1 MDMEN
6 KVRQIR
12 ELVEAK
18 REKFARVSDEV
29 WAVPELY
36 FHETKSAAIL
46 IKALKE
52 EGFEVQEGVDGIPTA
67 FIGTWGSG
75 KPVIGILG
83 EFDALPSLSQEAG
96 CWEHKEI
103 VKGGPGHG
111 CGHNAL
117 GAGAM
122 AAAVAAKDY
131 MEKNGLSGT
140 IRYYGCPAEEA
151 GWGKMFLARDGY
163 FDDLDACYTWHPGV
177 GNMVQ
182 GTSSLANMCAF
193 FTFKGRTSHAAAS
206 PHLGRSA
213 LDACELMNVG
223 CNYLRE
229 HILPDERIHY
239 AYTDVGGSAPNV
251 VQDHACVFYY
261 VRSPRLYQV
270 LDLYERVKDVARG
283 AALMTGTQLE
293 IVLNDG
299 LCDYVPNDTL
309 SKLLYESFC
318 EAGGP
323 KFSEEEKALA
333 AEFAKT
339 FDPAAVADKARTLAA
354 HFGPEV
360 AEKYKDQILVEDIF
374 PYHASDMIS
383 SGSTDVGDVSYCA
396 PTAQMNVSTWALCTT
411 GHTWQVTAQSG
422 SNIGRTGTVK
432 AAEVLALASIK
443 AMQNPELLEKA
454 KEEWKKTTGGKYVCP
469 VTDDVQPAL

>member
-1 MDMEN
+1 MEMVN
-6 KVRQIR
+6 EIKK
-12 ELVEAK
+12 LVDAKKEA
-18 REKFARVSDEV
+18 FLHAGDLV
-29 WAVPELY
+29 WEYAEIG
-36 FHETKSAAIL
+36 FKEFQSA
-46 IKALKE
+46 KALTDVLKAEGFAVE
-52 EGFEVQEGVDGIPTA
+52 EGVAGIPTA
-67 FIGTWGSG
+67 FVASWGEG
-75 KPVIGILG
+75 KPIIGLLG
-83 EFDALPSLSQEAG
+83 EYDALPALKHAAG
-96 CWEHKEI
+96 DPVESSEI
-103 VKGGPGHG
+103 VSENGHG
-111 CGHNAL
+111 CGHNLL
-117 GAGAM
+117 GAGALG
-122 AAAVAAKDY
+122 AAVAIKDY
-131 MEKNGLSGT
+131 MQAHGLKGT
-140 IRYYGCPAEEA
+140 IRYYGCPGEEF
-151 GWGKMFLARDGY
+151 GSGKMFMARAGL
-163 FDDLDACYTWHPGV
+163 FDDLDAAFTWHG
-177 GNMVQ
+177 GAYNAI
-182 GTSSLANMCAF
+182 TADHSLANLCAYF
-193 FTFKGRTSHAAAS
+193 KFKGRTSHAAGS

-432 AAEVLALASIK
+432 AAKVLALASIK

>member
-1 MDMEN
+1 MEMVN
-6 KVRQIR
+6 EIKK
-12 ELVEAK
+12 LVDAKKEA
-18 REKFARVSDEV
+18 FLHAGDLV
-29 WAVPELY
+29 WEYAEIG
-36 FHETKSAAIL
+36 FKEFQSA
-46 IKALKE
+46 KALTDVLKAEGFAVE
-52 EGFEVQEGVDGIPTA
+52 EGVAGIPTA
-67 FIGTWGSG
+67 FVASWGEG
-75 KPVIGILG
+75 KPIIGLLG
-83 EFDALPSLSQEAG
+83 EYDALPALKHAAG
-96 CWEHKEI
+96 NPVESSEI
-103 VKGGPGHG
+103 VSENGHG
-111 CGHNAL
+111 CGHNLL
-117 GAGAM
+117 GAGALG
-122 AAAVAAKDY
+122 AAVAVKDY
-131 MEKNGLSGT
+131 MQAHGLKGT
-140 IRYYGCPAEEA
+140 IRYYGCPGEEF
-151 GWGKMFLARDGY
+151 GSGKMFMARAGL
-163 FDDLDACYTWHPGV
+163 FDDLDAAFTWHG
-177 GNMVQ
+177 GAYNAI
-182 GTSSLANMCAF
+182 TADHSLANLCAYF
-193 FTFKGRTSHAAAS
+193 KFKGRTSHAAGS

-339 FDPAAVADKARTLAA
+339 FDPAAVAGKARTLAA
-354 HFGPEV
+354 HFSPEV

-422 SNIGRTGTVK
+422 SDIGRTGTVK

>member
-1 MDMEN
+1 MEMVN
-6 KVRQIR
+6 EIKKHVDAKK
-12 ELVEAK
+12 EAFLHAGDLVWEYAEIGFK
-18 REKFARVSDEV
+18 EFQ
-29 WAVPELY
+29 
-36 FHETKSAAIL
+36 SA
-46 IKALKE
+46 KALTDVLKAEGFAVE
-52 EGFEVQEGVDGIPTA
+52 EGVAGIPTA
-67 FIGTWGSG
+67 FVASWGEG
-75 KPVIGILG
+75 KPIIGLLG
-83 EFDALPSLSQEAG
+83 EYDALPALKHAAG
-96 CWEHKEI
+96 DPVESSEI
-103 VKGGPGHG
+103 VSENGHG
-111 CGHNAL
+111 CGHNLL
-117 GAGAM
+117 GAGALG
-122 AAAVAAKDY
+122 AAVAVKDY
-131 MEKNGLSGT
+131 MQAHGLKGT
-140 IRYYGCPAEEA
+140 IRYYGCPGEEF
-151 GWGKMFLARDGY
+151 GSGKMFMARAGL
-163 FDDLDACYTWHPGV
+163 FDDLDAAFTWHG
-177 GNMVQ
+177 GAYNAI
-182 GTSSLANMCAF
+182 TADHSLANLCAYF
-193 FTFKGRTSHAAAS
+193 KFKGRTSHAAGS

-422 SNIGRTGTVK
+422 SDIGRTGTVK

>member
-1 MDMEN
+1 MEMVN
-6 KVRQIR
+6 EIKK
-12 ELVEAK
+12 LVDAKKEA
-18 REKFARVSDEV
+18 FLHAGDLV
-29 WAVPELY
+29 WEYAEIG
-36 FHETKSAAIL
+36 FKEFQSA
-46 IKALKE
+46 KALTDVLKA
-52 EGFEVQEGVDGIPTA
+52 EGFAVQEGVAGIPTA
-67 FIGTWGSG
+67 FVASWGEG
-75 KPVIGILG
+75 KPIIGLLG
-83 EFDALPSLSQEAG
+83 EYDALPALKHAAG
-96 CWEHKEI
+96 DPVESSEI
-103 VKGGPGHG
+103 VSENGHG
-111 CGHNAL
+111 CGHNLL
-117 GAGAM
+117 GAGALG
-122 AAAVAAKDY
+122 AAVAVKDY
-131 MEKNGLSGT
+131 MQAHGLKGT
-140 IRYYGCPAEEA
+140 IRYYGCPGEEF
-151 GWGKMFLARDGY
+151 GSGKMFMARAGL
-163 FDDLDACYTWHPGV
+163 FDDLDAAFTWHG
-177 GNMVQ
+177 GAYNAI
-182 GTSSLANMCAF
+182 TADHSLANLCAYF
-193 FTFKGRTSHAAAS
+193 KFKGRTSHAAGS

-229 HILPDERIHY
+229 HILPNERIHY

-422 SNIGRTGTVK
+422 SDIGRTGTVK

-454 KEEWKKTTGGKYVCP
+454 KEEWKKATGGKYVCP

>member
-1 MDMEN
+1 MEMVN
-6 KVRQIR
+6 EIKK
-12 ELVEAK
+12 LVDAKKEA
-18 REKFARVSDEV
+18 FLHAGDLV
-29 WAVPELY
+29 WEYAEIG
-36 FHETKSAAIL
+36 FKEFQSA
-46 IKALKE
+46 KALTDVLKAEGFAVE
-52 EGFEVQEGVDGIPTA
+52 EGVAGIPTA
-67 FIGTWGSG
+67 FVASWGEG
-75 KPVIGILG
+75 KPIIGLLG
-83 EFDALPSLSQEAG
+83 EYDALPALNHAAG
-96 CWEHKEI
+96 DPVESSEI
-103 VKGGPGHG
+103 VNENGHG
-111 CGHNAL
+111 CGHNLL
-117 GAGAM
+117 GAGALG
-122 AAAVAAKDY
+122 AAVAVKDY
-131 MEKNGLSGT
+131 MQAHGLKGT
-140 IRYYGCPAEEA
+140 IRYYGCPGEEF
-151 GWGKMFLARDGY
+151 GSGKMFMARAGL
-163 FDDLDACYTWHPGV
+163 FDDLDAAFTWHG
-177 GNMVQ
+177 GAYNAI
-182 GTSSLANMCAF
+182 TADHSLANLCAYF
-193 FTFKGRTSHAAAS
+193 KFKGRTSHAAGS

-299 LCDYVPNDTL
+299 LCDYVPNNTL

-333 AEFAKT
+333 AEFAKP

-374 PYHASDMIS
+374 PYHTSDMIS

-422 SNIGRTGTVK
+422 SDIGRTGTVK

-443 AMQNPELLEKA
+443 AMQNPELLGKA

>member
-1 MDMEN
+1 MEMVN
-6 KVRQIR
+6 EIKK
-12 ELVEAK
+12 LVDAKKEA
-18 REKFARVSDEV
+18 FLHAGDLV
-29 WAVPELY
+29 WEYAEIG
-36 FHETKSAAIL
+36 FKEFQSA
-46 IKALKE
+46 KALTDVLKAEGFAVE
-52 EGFEVQEGVDGIPTA
+52 EGVAGIPTA
-67 FIGTWGSG
+67 FVASWGEG
-75 KPVIGILG
+75 KPIIGLLG
-83 EFDALPSLSQEAG
+83 EYDALPALKHAAG
-96 CWEHKEI
+96 DPVESSKI
-103 VKGGPGHG
+103 VSENGHG
-111 CGHNAL
+111 CGHNLL
-117 GAGAM
+117 GAGALG
-122 AAAVAAKDY
+122 AAVAVKDY
-131 MEKNGLSGT
+131 MQAHGLKGT
-140 IRYYGCPAEEA
+140 IRYYGCPGEEF
-151 GWGKMFLARDGY
+151 GSGKMFMARAGL
-163 FDDLDACYTWHPGV
+163 FDDLDAAFTWHG
-177 GNMVQ
+177 GAYNAI
-182 GTSSLANMCAF
+182 TADHSLANLCAYF
-193 FTFKGRTSHAAAS
+193 KFKGRTSHAAGS

-422 SNIGRTGTVK
+422 SDIGRTGTVK

>member
-1 MDMEN
+1 MEMVN
-6 KVRQIR
+6 EIKK
-12 ELVEAK
+12 LVDAKKEA
-18 REKFARVSDEV
+18 FLHAGDLV
-29 WAVPELY
+29 WEYAEIG
-36 FHETKSAAIL
+36 FKEFQSA
-46 IKALKE
+46 KALTDVLKAEGFAVE
-52 EGFEVQEGVDGIPTA
+52 EGVAGIPTA
-67 FIGTWGSG
+67 FVASWGEG
-75 KPVIGILG
+75 KPIIGLLG
-83 EFDALPSLSQEAG
+83 EYDALPALKHAAG
-96 CWEHKEI
+96 DPVESSEI
-103 VKGGPGHG
+103 VSENGHG
-111 CGHNAL
+111 CGHNLL
-117 GAGAM
+117 GAGALG
-122 AAAVAAKDY
+122 AVVAVKDY
-131 MEKNGLSGT
+131 MQAHGLKGT
-140 IRYYGCPAEEA
+140 IRYYGCPGEEF
-151 GWGKMFLARDGY
+151 GSGKMFMARAGL
-163 FDDLDACYTWHPGV
+163 FDDLDAAFTWHG
-177 GNMVQ
+177 GAYNAI
-182 GTSSLANMCAF
+182 TADHSLANLCAYF
-193 FTFKGRTSHAAAS
+193 KFKGRTSHAAGS

-422 SNIGRTGTVK
+422 SDIGRTGTVK

>member
-1 MDMEN
+1 MEMVN
-6 KVRQIR
+6 EIKK
-12 ELVEAK
+12 LVDAKKEA
-18 REKFARVSDEV
+18 FLHAGDLV
-29 WAVPELY
+29 WEYAEIG
-36 FHETKSAAIL
+36 FKEFQSA
-46 IKALKE
+46 KALTDVLKAEGFAVE
-52 EGFEVQEGVDGIPTA
+52 EGVAGIPTA
-67 FIGTWGSG
+67 FVASWGEG
-75 KPVIGILG
+75 KPIIGLLG
-83 EFDALPSLSQEAG
+83 EYDALPALKHAAG
-96 CWEHKEI
+96 DPVESSEI
-103 VKGGPGHG
+103 VSENGHG
-111 CGHNAL
+111 CGHNLL
-117 GAGAM
+117 GAGALG
-122 AAAVAAKDY
+122 AAVAVKDY
-131 MEKNGLSGT
+131 MQAHGLKGT
-140 IRYYGCPAEEA
+140 IRYYGCPGEEF
-151 GWGKMFLARDGY
+151 GSGKMFMARAGL
-163 FDDLDACYTWHPGV
+163 FDDLDAAFTWHG
-177 GNMVQ
+177 GAYNAI
-182 GTSSLANMCAF
+182 TADHSLANLCAYF
-193 FTFKGRTSHAAAS
+193 KFKGRTSHAAGS

-333 AEFAKT
+333 AAFAKT

-422 SNIGRTGTVK
+422 SDIGRTGTVK

>member
-1 MDMEN
+1 MEMVN
-6 KVRQIR
+6 EIKK
-12 ELVEAK
+12 LVDAKKEA
-18 REKFARVSDEV
+18 FLHAGDLV
-29 WAVPELY
+29 WEYAEIG
-36 FHETKSAAIL
+36 FKEFQSA
-46 IKALKE
+46 KALTDVLKAEGFAVE
-52 EGFEVQEGVDGIPTA
+52 EGVAGIPTA
-67 FIGTWGSG
+67 FVASWCEG
-75 KPVIGILG
+75 KPIIGLLG
-83 EFDALPSLSQEAG
+83 EYDALPALKHAAG
-96 CWEHKEI
+96 DPVESSEI
-103 VKGGPGHG
+103 VSENGHG
-111 CGHNAL
+111 CGHNLL
-117 GAGAM
+117 GAGALG
-122 AAAVAAKDY
+122 AAVAVKDY
-131 MEKNGLSGT
+131 MQAHGLKGT
-140 IRYYGCPAEEA
+140 IRYYGCPGEEFGSGTMFMARA
-151 GWGKMFLARDGY
+151 GL
-163 FDDLDACYTWHPGV
+163 FDDLDAAFTWHG
-177 GNMVQ
+177 GAYNAI
-182 GTSSLANMCAF
+182 TADHSLANLCAYF
-193 FTFKGRTSHAAAS
+193 KFKGRTSHAAGS

-422 SNIGRTGTVK
+422 SDIGRTGTVK

>member
-1 MDMEN
+1 MEMVN
-6 KVRQIR
+6 EIKK
-12 ELVEAK
+12 LVDAKKEA
-18 REKFARVSDEV
+18 FLHAGDLV
-29 WAVPELY
+29 WEYAEIG
-36 FHETKSAAIL
+36 FKEFQSA
-46 IKALKE
+46 KALTDVLKA
-52 EGFEVQEGVDGIPTA
+52 EGFAVQEGVAGIPTA
-67 FIGTWGSG
+67 FVASWGEG
-75 KPVIGILG
+75 KPIIGLLG
-83 EFDALPSLSQEAG
+83 EYDALPALKHAAG
-96 CWEHKEI
+96 DPVESSEI
-103 VKGGPGHG
+103 VSENGHG
-111 CGHNAL
+111 CGHNLL
-117 GAGAM
+117 GAGALG
-122 AAAVAAKDY
+122 AAVAVKDY
-131 MEKNGLSGT
+131 MQAHGLKGT
-140 IRYYGCPAEEA
+140 IRYYGCPGEEF
-151 GWGKMFLARDGY
+151 GSGKMFMARAGL
-163 FDDLDACYTWHPGV
+163 FDDLDAAFTWHG
-177 GNMVQ
+177 GAYNAI
-182 GTSSLANMCAF
+182 TADHSLANLCAYF
-193 FTFKGRTSHAAAS
+193 KFKGRTSHAAGS

-422 SNIGRTGTVK
+422 SDIGRTGTVK

-454 KEEWKKTTGGKYVCP
+454 KEEWKKTTGGKYICP

>member
-1 MDMEN
+1 MEMVN
-6 KVRQIR
+6 EIKK
-12 ELVEAK
+12 LVDAKKEA
-18 REKFARVSDEV
+18 FLHAGDLV
-29 WAVPELY
+29 WEYAEIG
-36 FHETKSAAIL
+36 FKEFQSA
-46 IKALKE
+46 KALTDVLKAEGFAVE
-52 EGFEVQEGVDGIPTA
+52 EGVAGIPTA
-67 FIGTWGSG
+67 FVASWGEG
-75 KPVIGILG
+75 KPIIGLLG
-83 EFDALPSLSQEAG
+83 EYDALPALKHAAG
-96 CWEHKEI
+96 DPVESSEI
-103 VKGGPGHG
+103 VSENGHG
-111 CGHNAL
+111 CGHNLL
-117 GAGAM
+117 GAGALG
-122 AAAVAAKDY
+122 AAVAVKDY
-131 MEKNGLSGT
+131 LQAHGLKGT
-140 IRYYGCPAEEA
+140 IRYYGCPGEEF
-151 GWGKMFLARDGY
+151 GSGKMFMARAGL
-163 FDDLDACYTWHPGV
+163 FDDLDAAFTWHG
-177 GNMVQ
+177 GAYNAI
-182 GTSSLANMCAF
+182 TADHSLANLCAYF
-193 FTFKGRTSHAAAS
+193 KFKGRTSHAAGS

-333 AEFAKT
+333 SEFAKT

-422 SNIGRTGTVK
+422 SDIGRTGTVK

>member
-1 MDMEN
+1 MEMVN
-6 KVRQIR
+6 EIKK
-12 ELVEAK
+12 LVDAKKEA
-18 REKFARVSDEV
+18 FLHAGDLV
-29 WAVPELY
+29 WEYAEIG
-36 FHETKSAAIL
+36 FKEFQSA
-46 IKALKE
+46 KALTDVLKAEGFAVE
-52 EGFEVQEGVDGIPTA
+52 EGVAGIPTA
-67 FIGTWGSG
+67 FVASWGEG
-75 KPVIGILG
+75 KPIIGLLG
-83 EFDALPSLSQEAG
+83 EYDALPALKHAAG
-96 CWEHKEI
+96 DPVESSEI
-103 VKGGPGHG
+103 VSENGHG
-111 CGHNAL
+111 CGHNLL
-117 GAGAM
+117 GAGALG
-122 AAAVAAKDY
+122 AAVAIKDY
-131 MEKNGLSGT
+131 MQAHGLKGT
-140 IRYYGCPAEEA
+140 IRYYGCPGEEF
-151 GWGKMFLARDGY
+151 GSGKMFMARAGL
-163 FDDLDACYTWHPGV
+163 FDDLDAAFTWHG
-177 GNMVQ
+177 GAYNAI
-182 GTSSLANMCAF
+182 TADHSLANLCAYF
-193 FTFKGRTSHAAAS
+193 KFKGRTSHAAGS

>member
-1 MDMEN
+1 MEMVN
-6 KVRQIR
+6 EIKK
-12 ELVEAK
+12 LVDAKKEA
-18 REKFARVSDEV
+18 FLHAGDLV
-29 WAVPELY
+29 WEYAEIG
-36 FHETKSAAIL
+36 FKEFQSA
-46 IKALKE
+46 KALTDVLKAEGFAVE
-52 EGFEVQEGVDGIPTA
+52 EGVAGIPTA
-67 FIGTWGSG
+67 FVASWGEG
-75 KPVIGILG
+75 KPIIGLLG
-83 EFDALPSLSQEAG
+83 EYDALPALKHAAG
-96 CWEHKEI
+96 DPVESSEI
-103 VKGGPGHG
+103 VSENGHG
-111 CGHNAL
+111 CGHNLL
-117 GAGAM
+117 GAGALG
-122 AAAVAAKDY
+122 AAVAVKDY
-131 MEKNGLSGT
+131 MQSHGLKGT
-140 IRYYGCPAEEA
+140 IRYYGCPGEEF
-151 GWGKMFLARDGY
+151 GSGKMFMARAGL
-163 FDDLDACYTWHPGV
+163 FDDLDAAFTWHG
-177 GNMVQ
+177 GAYNAI
-182 GTSSLANMCAF
+182 TADHSLANLCAYF
-193 FTFKGRTSHAAAS
+193 KFKGRTSHAAGS

-422 SNIGRTGTVK
+422 SDIGRTGTVK

-454 KEEWKKTTGGKYVCP
+454 KEEWKKATGGKYVCP

>member
-1 MDMEN
+1 MEMVN
-6 KVRQIR
+6 EIKK
-12 ELVEAK
+12 LVDAKKEA
-18 REKFARVSDEV
+18 FLHAGDLV
-29 WAVPELY
+29 WEYAEIG
-36 FHETKSAAIL
+36 FKEFQSA
-46 IKALKE
+46 KALTDVLKAEGFAVE
-52 EGFEVQEGVDGIPTA
+52 EGVAGIPTA
-67 FIGTWGSG
+67 FVASWGEG
-75 KPVIGILG
+75 KPIIGLLG
-83 EFDALPSLSQEAG
+83 EYDALPALKHAAG
-96 CWEHKEI
+96 DPVESSEI
-103 VKGGPGHG
+103 VSENGHG
-111 CGHNAL
+111 CGHNLL
-117 GAGAM
+117 GAGALG
-122 AAAVAAKDY
+122 AAVAVKDY
-131 MEKNGLSGT
+131 MQAHGLKGT
-140 IRYYGCPAEEA
+140 IRYYGCPGEEF
-151 GWGKMFLARDGY
+151 GSGKMFMARAGL
-163 FDDLDACYTWHPGV
+163 FDDLDAAFTWHG
-177 GNMVQ
+177 GAYNAI
-182 GTSSLANMCAF
+182 TADHSLANLCAYF
-193 FTFKGRTSHAAAS
+193 KFKGRTSHAAGS

-354 HFGPEV
+354 HFSPEV

-422 SNIGRTGTVK
+422 SDIGRTGTVK

>member
-1 MDMEN
+1 MEMVN
-6 KVRQIR
+6 EIKK
-12 ELVEAK
+12 LVDAKKEA
-18 REKFARVSDEV
+18 FLHAGDLV
-29 WAVPELY
+29 WEYAEIG
-36 FHETKSAAIL
+36 FKEFQSA
-46 IKALKE
+46 KALTDVLKAEGFAVE
-52 EGFEVQEGVDGIPTA
+52 EGVAGIPTA
-67 FIGTWGSG
+67 FVASWGEG
-75 KPVIGILG
+75 KPIIGLLG
-83 EFDALPSLSQEAG
+83 EYDALPALKHAAG
-96 CWEHKEI
+96 DPAESSEI
-103 VKGGPGHG
+103 VSENGHG
-111 CGHNAL
+111 CGHNLL
-117 GAGAM
+117 GAGALG
-122 AAAVAAKDY
+122 AAVAVKDY
-131 MEKNGLSGT
+131 MQAHGLKGT
-140 IRYYGCPAEEA
+140 IRYYGCPGEEF
-151 GWGKMFLARDGY
+151 GSGKMFMARAGL
-163 FDDLDACYTWHPGV
+163 FDDLDAAFTWHG
-177 GNMVQ
+177 GAYNAI
-182 GTSSLANMCAF
+182 TADHSLANLCAYF
-193 FTFKGRTSHAAAS
+193 KFKGRTSHAAGS

-422 SNIGRTGTVK
+422 SDIGRTGTVK

-454 KEEWKKTTGGKYVCP
+454 KEEWRKTTGGKYVCP

>member
-1 MDMEN
+1 MEMVN
-6 KVRQIR
+6 EIKK
-12 ELVEAK
+12 LVDAKKEA
-18 REKFARVSDEV
+18 FLHAGDLV
-29 WAVPELY
+29 WEYAEIG
-36 FHETKSAAIL
+36 FKEFQSA
-46 IKALKE
+46 KALTDVLKAEGFAVE
-52 EGFEVQEGVDGIPTA
+52 EGVAGIPTA
-67 FIGTWGSG
+67 FVASWGEG
-75 KPVIGILG
+75 KPIIGLLG
-83 EFDALPSLSQEAG
+83 EYDALPALKHAAG
-96 CWEHKEI
+96 DPVESSEI
-103 VKGGPGHG
+103 VSENGHG
-111 CGHNAL
+111 CGHNLL
-117 GAGAM
+117 GAGALG
-122 AAAVAAKDY
+122 AAVAVKDY
-131 MEKNGLSGT
+131 MQAHGLKGT
-140 IRYYGCPAEEA
+140 IRYYGCPGEEF
-151 GWGKMFLARDGY
+151 GSGKMFMARAGL
-163 FDDLDACYTWHPGV
+163 FDDLDAAFTWHG
-177 GNMVQ
+177 GAYNAI
-182 GTSSLANMCAF
+182 TADHSLANLCAYF
-193 FTFKGRTSHAAAS
+193 KFKGRTSHAAGS

-251 VQDHACVFYY
+251 VQDHACIFYY

-422 SNIGRTGTVK
+422 SDIGRTGTVK

>member
-1 MDMEN
+1 MEMVN
-6 KVRQIR
+6 EIKK
-12 ELVEAK
+12 LVDAKKEA
-18 REKFARVSDEV
+18 FLHAGDLV
-29 WAVPELY
+29 WEYAEIG
-36 FHETKSAAIL
+36 FKEFQSA
-46 IKALKE
+46 KALTDVLKAEGFAVE
-52 EGFEVQEGVDGIPTA
+52 EGVAGIPTA
-67 FIGTWGSG
+67 FVASWGEG
-75 KPVIGILG
+75 KPIIGLLG
-83 EFDALPSLSQEAG
+83 EYDALPALKHAAG
-96 CWEHKEI
+96 DPVESSEI
-103 VKGGPGHG
+103 VSENGHG
-111 CGHNAL
+111 CGHNLL
-117 GAGAM
+117 GAGALG
-122 AAAVAAKDY
+122 AAVAVKDY
-131 MEKNGLSGT
+131 MQAHGLKGT
-140 IRYYGCPAEEA
+140 IRYYGCPGEEF
-151 GWGKMFLARDGY
+151 GSGKMFMARAEL
-163 FDDLDACYTWHPGV
+163 FDDLDAAFTWHG
-177 GNMVQ
+177 GAYNAI
-182 GTSSLANMCAF
+182 TADHSLANLCAYF
-193 FTFKGRTSHAAAS
+193 KFKGRTSHAAGS

>member
-1 MDMEN
+1 MEMVN
-6 KVRQIR
+6 EIKK
-12 ELVEAK
+12 LVDAKKEA
-18 REKFARVSDEV
+18 FLHAGDLV
-29 WAVPELY
+29 WEYAEIG
-36 FHETKSAAIL
+36 FKEFQSA
-46 IKALKE
+46 KALTDVLKA
-52 EGFEVQEGVDGIPTA
+52 EGFAVQEGVAGIPTA
-67 FIGTWGSG
+67 FVASWGEG
-75 KPVIGILG
+75 KPIIGLLG
-83 EFDALPSLSQEAG
+83 EYDALPALKHAAG
-96 CWEHKEI
+96 DPVESSEI
-103 VKGGPGHG
+103 VSENGHG
-111 CGHNAL
+111 CGHNLL
-117 GAGAM
+117 GAGALG
-122 AAAVAAKDY
+122 AAVAIKDY
-131 MEKNGLSGT
+131 MQAHGLKGT
-140 IRYYGCPAEEA
+140 IRYYGCPGEEF
-151 GWGKMFLARDGY
+151 GSGKMFMARAGL
-163 FDDLDACYTWHPGV
+163 FDDLDAAFTWHG
-177 GNMVQ
+177 GAYNAI
-182 GTSSLANMCAF
+182 TADHSLANLCAYF
-193 FTFKGRTSHAAAS
+193 KFKGRTSHAAGS

-422 SNIGRTGTVK
+422 SDIGRTGTVK

>member
-1 MDMEN
+1 MEMVN
-6 KVRQIR
+6 EIKK
-12 ELVEAK
+12 LVDAKKEA
-18 REKFARVSDEV
+18 FLHAGDLV
-29 WAVPELY
+29 WEYAEIG
-36 FHETKSAAIL
+36 FKEFQSA
-46 IKALKE
+46 KALTDVLKAEGFAVE
-52 EGFEVQEGVDGIPTA
+52 EGVAGIPTA
-67 FIGTWGSG
+67 FVASWGEG
-75 KPVIGILG
+75 KPIIGLLG
-83 EFDALPSLSQEAG
+83 EYDALPALKHAAG
-96 CWEHKEI
+96 DPVESSEI
-103 VKGGPGHG
+103 VSENGHG
-111 CGHNAL
+111 CGHNLL
-117 GAGAM
+117 GAGALG
-122 AAAVAAKDY
+122 AAVAVKDY
-131 MEKNGLSGT
+131 MQAHGLKGT
-140 IRYYGCPAEEA
+140 IRYYGCPGEEF
-151 GWGKMFLARDGY
+151 GSGKMFMARAGL
-163 FDDLDACYTWHPGV
+163 FDDLDAAFTWHG
-177 GNMVQ
+177 GAYNAI
-182 GTSSLANMCAF
+182 TADHSLANLCAYF
-193 FTFKGRTSHAAAS
+193 KFKGRTSHAAGS

-251 VQDHACVFYY
+251 VQDHACIFYY

>member
-1 MDMEN
+1 MEMVN
-6 KVRQIR
+6 EIKK
-12 ELVEAK
+12 LVDAKKEA
-18 REKFARVSDEV
+18 FLHAGDLV
-29 WAVPELY
+29 WEYAEIG
-36 FHETKSAAIL
+36 FKEFQSA
-46 IKALKE
+46 KALTDVLKAEGFAVE
-52 EGFEVQEGVDGIPTA
+52 EGVAGIPTA
-67 FIGTWGSG
+67 FVASWGEG
-75 KPVIGILG
+75 KPIIGLLG
-83 EFDALPSLSQEAG
+83 EYDALPALKHAAG
-96 CWEHKEI
+96 DPVESSEI
-103 VKGGPGHG
+103 VSENGHG
-111 CGHNAL
+111 CGHNLL
-117 GAGAM
+117 GAGALG
-122 AAAVAAKDY
+122 AAVAVKDY
-131 MEKNGLSGT
+131 MQAHGLKGT
-140 IRYYGCPAEEA
+140 IRYYGCPGEEF
-151 GWGKMFLARDGY
+151 GSGKMFMARAGL
-163 FDDLDACYTWHPGV
+163 FDDLDAAFTWHG
-177 GNMVQ
+177 GAYNAI
-182 GTSSLANMCAF
+182 TADHSLANLCAYF
-193 FTFKGRTSHAAAS
+193 KFKGRTSHAAGS

-360 AEKYKDQILVEDIF
+360 AEKYKDQILVEDIV

-422 SNIGRTGTVK
+422 SDIGRTGTVK

>member
-1 MDMEN
+1 M
-6 KVRQIR
+6 Q
-12 ELVEAK
+12 A
-18 REKFARVSDEV
+18 
-29 WAVPELY
+29 
-36 FHETKSAAIL
+36 HG
-46 IKALKE
+46 LK
-52 EGFEVQEGVDGIPTA
+52 
-67 FIGTWGSG
+67 
-75 KPVIGILG
+75 
-83 EFDALPSLSQEAG
+83 
-96 CWEHKEI
+96 
-103 VKGGPGHG
+103 
-111 CGHNAL
+111 
-117 GAGAM
+117 
-122 AAAVAAKDY
+122 
-131 MEKNGLSGT
+131 GT
-140 IRYYGCPAEEA
+140 IRYYGCPGEEF
-151 GWGKMFLARDGY
+151 GSGKMFMARAGL
-163 FDDLDACYTWHPGV
+163 FDDLDAAFTWHG
-177 GNMVQ
+177 GAYNAI
-182 GTSSLANMCAF
+182 TADHSLANLCAYF
-193 FTFKGRTSHAAAS
+193 KFKGRTSHAAGS

-251 VQDHACVFYY
+251 VQDHACIFYY

>member
-1 MDMEN
+1 MEMVN
-6 KVRQIR
+6 EIKK
-12 ELVEAK
+12 LVDAKKEA
-18 REKFARVSDEV
+18 FLHAGDLV
-29 WAVPELY
+29 WEYAEIG
-36 FHETKSAAIL
+36 FKEFQSA
-46 IKALKE
+46 KALTDVLKAEGFAVE
-52 EGFEVQEGVDGIPTA
+52 EGVAGIPTA
-67 FIGTWGSG
+67 FVASWGEG
-75 KPVIGILG
+75 KPIIGLLG
-83 EFDALPSLSQEAG
+83 EYDALPALKHAAG
-96 CWEHKEI
+96 DPVESSEI
-103 VKGGPGHG
+103 VSENGHG
-111 CGHNAL
+111 CGHNLL
-117 GAGAM
+117 GAGALG
-122 AAAVAAKDY
+122 AAVAVKDY
-131 MEKNGLSGT
+131 MQAHGLKGT
-140 IRYYGCPAEEA
+140 IRYYGCPGEEF
-151 GWGKMFLARDGY
+151 GSGKMFMARAGL
-163 FDDLDACYTWHPGV
+163 FDDLDAAFTWHG
-177 GNMVQ
+177 GAYNAI
-182 GTSSLANMCAF
+182 TADHSLANLCAYF
-193 FTFKGRTSHAAAS
+193 KFKGRTSHAAGS

-323 KFSEEEKALA
+323 KFSEKEKALA

-360 AEKYKDQILVEDIF
+360 AEKYKDQILVEGIF

-422 SNIGRTGTVK
+422 SDIGRTGTVK

>member
-1 MDMEN
+1 MEMVN
-6 KVRQIR
+6 EIKK
-12 ELVEAK
+12 LVDAKKEA
-18 REKFARVSDEV
+18 FLHAGDLV
-29 WAVPELY
+29 WEYAEIG
-36 FHETKSAAIL
+36 FKEFQSA
-46 IKALKE
+46 KALTDVLKAEGFAVE
-52 EGFEVQEGVDGIPTA
+52 EGVAGIPTA
-67 FIGTWGSG
+67 FVASWGEG
-75 KPVIGILG
+75 KPIIGLLG
-83 EFDALPSLSQEAG
+83 EYDALPALKHAAG
-96 CWEHKEI
+96 DPVESSEI
-103 VKGGPGHG
+103 VSENGHG
-111 CGHNAL
+111 CGHNLL
-117 GAGAM
+117 GAGALG
-122 AAAVAAKDY
+122 AAVAVKDY
-131 MEKNGLSGT
+131 MQAHGLKGT
-140 IRYYGCPAEEA
+140 IRYYGCPGEEF
-151 GWGKMFLARDGY
+151 GSGKMFMARAGL
-163 FDDLDACYTWHPGV
+163 FDDLDAAFTWHG
-177 GNMVQ
+177 GAYNAI
-182 GTSSLANMCAF
+182 TADHSLANLCAYF
-193 FTFKGRTSHAAAS
+193 KFKGRTSHAAGS

-354 HFGPEV
+354 HFSPEV

-422 SNIGRTGTVK
+422 SDIGRTGTVK

-443 AMQNPELLEKA
+443 AMQNPDLLEKA

>member
-1 MDMEN
+1 MEMVN
-6 KVRQIR
+6 EIKK
-12 ELVEAK
+12 LVDAKKEA
-18 REKFARVSDEV
+18 FLHAGDLV
-29 WAVPELY
+29 WEYAEIG
-36 FHETKSAAIL
+36 FKEFQSA
-46 IKALKE
+46 KALTDVLKAEGFAVE
-52 EGFEVQEGVDGIPTA
+52 EGVAGIPTA
-67 FIGTWGSG
+67 FVASWGEG
-75 KPVIGILG
+75 KPIIGLLG
-83 EFDALPSLSQEAG
+83 EYDALPALKHAAG
-96 CWEHKEI
+96 DPAESSEI
-103 VKGGPGHG
+103 VSENGHG
-111 CGHNAL
+111 CGHNLL
-117 GAGAM
+117 GAGALG
-122 AAAVAAKDY
+122 AAVAVKDY
-131 MEKNGLSGT
+131 MQAHGLKGT
-140 IRYYGCPAEEA
+140 IRYYGCPGEEF
-151 GWGKMFLARDGY
+151 GSGKMFMARAGL
-163 FDDLDACYTWHPGV
+163 FDDLDAAFTWHG
-177 GNMVQ
+177 GAYNAI
-182 GTSSLANMCAF
+182 TADHSLANLCAYF
-193 FTFKGRTSHAAAS
+193 KFKGRTSHAAGS

-339 FDPAAVADKARTLAA
+339 FDPAAVADKARTLAV

-422 SNIGRTGTVK
+422 SDIGRTGTVK

>member
-1 MDMEN
+1 MEMVN
-6 KVRQIR
+6 EIKK
-12 ELVEAK
+12 LVDAKKEA
-18 REKFARVSDEV
+18 FLHAGDLV
-29 WAVPELY
+29 WEYAEIG
-36 FHETKSAAIL
+36 FKEFQSA
-46 IKALKE
+46 KALTDVLKAEGFAVE
-52 EGFEVQEGVDGIPTA
+52 EGVAGIPTA
-67 FIGTWGSG
+67 FVASWGEG
-75 KPVIGILG
+75 KPIIGLLG
-83 EFDALPSLSQEAG
+83 EYDALPALKHAAG
-96 CWEHKEI
+96 DPVESSEI
-103 VKGGPGHG
+103 VSENGHG
-111 CGHNAL
+111 CGHNLL
-117 GAGAM
+117 GAGALG
-122 AAAVAAKDY
+122 AAVAVKDY
-131 MEKNGLSGT
+131 MQAHGLKGT
-140 IRYYGCPAEEA
+140 IRYYGCPGEEF
-151 GWGKMFLARDGY
+151 GSGKMFMARAEL
-163 FDDLDACYTWHPGV
+163 FDDLDAAFTWHG
-177 GNMVQ
+177 GAYNAI
-182 GTSSLANMCAF
+182 TADHSLANLCAYF
-193 FTFKGRTSHAAAS
+193 KFKGRTSHAAGS

-251 VQDHACVFYY
+251 VQDHACIFYY

-422 SNIGRTGTVK
+422 SDIGRTGTVK

>member
-1 MDMEN
+1 M
-6 KVRQIR
+6 
-12 ELVEAK
+12 
-18 REKFARVSDEV
+18 
-29 WAVPELY
+29 
-36 FHETKSAAIL
+36 
-46 IKALKE
+46 
-52 EGFEVQEGVDGIPTA
+52 
-67 FIGTWGSG
+67 
-75 KPVIGILG
+75 
-83 EFDALPSLSQEAG
+83 
-96 CWEHKEI
+96 
-103 VKGGPGHG
+103 
-111 CGHNAL
+111 
-117 GAGAM
+117 
-122 AAAVAAKDY
+122 
-131 MEKNGLSGT
+131 
-140 IRYYGCPAEEA
+140 
-151 GWGKMFLARDGY
+151 
-163 FDDLDACYTWHPGV
+163 
-177 GNMVQ
+177 
-182 GTSSLANMCAF
+182 
-193 FTFKGRTSHAAAS
+193 
-206 PHLGRSA
+206 
-213 LDACELMNVG
+213 
-223 CNYLRE
+223 
-229 HILPDERIHY
+229 
-239 AYTDVGGSAPNV
+239 
-251 VQDHACVFYY
+251 
-261 VRSPRLYQV
+261 RSPRLYQV

-299 LCDYVPNDTL
+299 LCDYVPNNTL

-422 SNIGRTGTVK
+422 SDIGRTGTVK
-432 AAEVLALASIK
+432 ASEVLALASIK
-443 AMQNPELLEKA
+443 AMQNPELLGKA

>member
-1 MDMEN
+1 MEMVN
-6 KVRQIR
+6 EIKK
-12 ELVEAK
+12 LVDAKKEA
-18 REKFARVSDEV
+18 FLHAGDLV
-29 WAVPELY
+29 WEYAEIG
-36 FHETKSAAIL
+36 FKEFQSA
-46 IKALKE
+46 KALTDVLKAEGFAVE
-52 EGFEVQEGVDGIPTA
+52 EGVAGIPTA
-67 FIGTWGSG
+67 FVASWGEG
-75 KPVIGILG
+75 KPIIGLLG
-83 EFDALPSLSQEAG
+83 EYDALPALKHAAG
-96 CWEHKEI
+96 DPVESSEI
-103 VKGGPGHG
+103 VSENGHG
-111 CGHNAL
+111 CGHNLL
-117 GAGAM
+117 GAGALG
-122 AAAVAAKDY
+122 AAVAVKDY
-131 MEKNGLSGT
+131 MQAHGLKGT
-140 IRYYGCPAEEA
+140 IRYYGCPGEEF
-151 GWGKMFLARDGY
+151 GSGKMFMARAGL
-163 FDDLDACYTWHPGV
+163 FDDLDAAFTWHG
-177 GNMVQ
+177 GAYHAI
-182 GTSSLANMCAF
+182 TADHSLANLCAYF
-193 FTFKGRTSHAAAS
+193 KFKGRTSHAAGS

-422 SNIGRTGTVK
+422 SDIGRTGTVK

-454 KEEWKKTTGGKYVCP
+454 KEEWKKTPGGKYVCP

>member
-1 MDMEN
+1 MEMVNEIKKLVDAN
-6 KVRQIR
+6 K
-12 ELVEAK
+12 EAFLHAGDLVWEYAEIGFK
-18 REKFARVSDEV
+18 EFQ
-29 WAVPELY
+29 
-36 FHETKSAAIL
+36 SA
-46 IKALKE
+46 KALTDVLKAEGFAVE
-52 EGFEVQEGVDGIPTA
+52 EGVAGIPTA
-67 FIGTWGSG
+67 FVASWGEG
-75 KPVIGILG
+75 KPIIGLLG
-83 EFDALPSLSQEAG
+83 EYDALPALKHAAG
-96 CWEHKEI
+96 DPVESSEI
-103 VKGGPGHG
+103 VSENGHG
-111 CGHNAL
+111 YGHNLL
-117 GAGAM
+117 GAGALG
-122 AAAVAAKDY
+122 AAVAVKDY
-131 MEKNGLSGT
+131 MQAHGLKGT
-140 IRYYGCPAEEA
+140 IRYYGCPGEEF
-151 GWGKMFLARDGY
+151 GSGKMFMARAGL
-163 FDDLDACYTWHPGV
+163 FDDLDAAFTWHG
-177 GNMVQ
+177 GAYNAI
-182 GTSSLANMCAF
+182 TADHSLANLCAYF
-193 FTFKGRTSHAAAS
+193 KFKGRTSHAAGS

-396 PTAQMNVSTWALCTT
+396 PTAQMNVSTWALYTT

-422 SNIGRTGTVK
+422 SDIGRTGTVK

>member
-1 MDMEN
+1 MEMVN
-6 KVRQIR
+6 EIKK
-12 ELVEAK
+12 LVDAKKEA
-18 REKFARVSDEV
+18 FLHAGDLV
-29 WAVPELY
+29 WEYAEIG
-36 FHETKSAAIL
+36 FKEFQSA
-46 IKALKE
+46 KALTDVLKA
-52 EGFEVQEGVDGIPTA
+52 EGFAVQEGVAGIPTA
-67 FIGTWGSG
+67 FVASWGEG
-75 KPVIGILG
+75 KPIIGLLG
-83 EFDALPSLSQEAG
+83 EYDALPALKHAAG
-96 CWEHKEI
+96 DPVESSEI
-103 VKGGPGHG
+103 VSENGHG
-111 CGHNAL
+111 CGHNLL
-117 GAGAM
+117 GAGALG
-122 AAAVAAKDY
+122 AAVAVKDY
-131 MEKNGLSGT
+131 MQAHGLKGT
-140 IRYYGCPAEEA
+140 IRYYGCPGEEF
-151 GWGKMFLARDGY
+151 GSGKMFMARAGL
-163 FDDLDACYTWHPGV
+163 FDDLDAAFTWHG
-177 GNMVQ
+177 GAYNAI
-182 GTSSLANMCAF
+182 TADHSLANLCAYF
-193 FTFKGRTSHAAAS
+193 KFKGRTSHAAGS

-309 SKLLYESFC
+309 SKLLYESFR

-339 FDPAAVADKARTLAA
+339 FDPAAVADNARTLAA

-422 SNIGRTGTVK
+422 SDIGRTGTVK

>member
-1 MDMEN
+1 MEMVN
-6 KVRQIR
+6 EIKK
-12 ELVEAK
+12 LVDAKKEA
-18 REKFARVSDEV
+18 FLHAGDLV
-29 WAVPELY
+29 WEYAEIG
-36 FHETKSAAIL
+36 FKEFQSA
-46 IKALKE
+46 KALTDVLKAEGFAVE
-52 EGFEVQEGVDGIPTA
+52 EGVAGIPTA
-67 FIGTWGSG
+67 FVASWGEG
-75 KPVIGILG
+75 KPIIGLLG
-83 EFDALPSLSQEAG
+83 EYDALPALKHAAG
-96 CWEHKEI
+96 DPVESSEI
-103 VKGGPGHG
+103 VSENGHG
-111 CGHNAL
+111 CGHNLL
-117 GAGAM
+117 GAGALG
-122 AAAVAAKDY
+122 AAVAVKDY
-131 MEKNGLSGT
+131 IQAHGLKGT
-140 IRYYGCPAEEA
+140 IRYYGCPGEEF
-151 GWGKMFLARDGY
+151 GSGKMFMARAGL
-163 FDDLDACYTWHPGV
+163 FDDLDAAFTWHG
-177 GNMVQ
+177 GAYNAI
-182 GTSSLANMCAF
+182 TADHSLANLCAYF
-193 FTFKGRTSHAAAS
+193 KFKGRTSHAAGS

-422 SNIGRTGTVK
+422 SDIGRTGTVK

>member
-1 MDMEN
+1 MEMVN
-6 KVRQIR
+6 EIKK
-12 ELVEAK
+12 LVDAKKEA
-18 REKFARVSDEV
+18 FLHAGDLV
-29 WAVPELY
+29 WEYAEIG
-36 FHETKSAAIL
+36 FKEFQSA
-46 IKALKE
+46 KALTDVLKAEGFAVE
-52 EGFEVQEGVDGIPTA
+52 EGVAGIPTA
-67 FIGTWGSG
+67 FVASWGEG
-75 KPVIGILG
+75 KPIIGLLG
-83 EFDALPSLSQEAG
+83 EYDALPALKHAAG
-96 CWEHKEI
+96 DPVESSEI
-103 VKGGPGHG
+103 VSENGHG
-111 CGHNAL
+111 CGHNLL
-117 GAGAM
+117 GAGALG
-122 AAAVAAKDY
+122 AAVAVKDY
-131 MEKNGLSGT
+131 MQAHGLKGT
-140 IRYYGCPAEEA
+140 IRYYGCPGEEF
-151 GWGKMFLARDGY
+151 GSGKMFMARAGL
-163 FDDLDACYTWHPGV
+163 FDDLDAAFTWHG
-177 GNMVQ
+177 GAYNAI
-182 GTSSLANMCAF
+182 TADHSLANLCAYF
-193 FTFKGRTSHAAAS
+193 KFKGRTSHAAGS

-318 EAGGP
+318 EVGGP

-422 SNIGRTGTVK
+422 SDIGRTGTVK

>member
-1 MDMEN
+1 MFS
-6 KVRQIR
+6 RPR
-12 ELVEAK
+12 AL
-18 REKFARVSDEV
+18 RYR
-29 WAVPELY
+29 
-36 FHETKSAAIL
+36 
-46 IKALKE
+46 KALPE
-52 EGFEVQEGVDGIPTA
+52 SPLPLA
-67 FIGTWGSG
+67 SWGEG
-75 KPVIGILG
+75 KPIIGLLG
-83 EFDALPSLSQEAG
+83 EYDALPALKHAAG
-96 CWEHKEI
+96 DPVESSEI
-103 VKGGPGHG
+103 VSENGHG
-111 CGHNAL
+111 CGHNLL
-117 GAGAM
+117 GAGALG
-122 AAAVAAKDY
+122 AAVAVKDY
-131 MEKNGLSGT
+131 MQAHGLKGT
-140 IRYYGCPAEEA
+140 IRYYGCPGEEF
-151 GWGKMFLARDGY
+151 GSGKMFMARAGL
-163 FDDLDACYTWHPGV
+163 FDDLDAAFTWHG
-177 GNMVQ
+177 GAYNAI
-182 GTSSLANMCAF
+182 TADHSLANLCAYF
-193 FTFKGRTSHAAAS
+193 KFKGRTSHAAGS

-422 SNIGRTGTVK
+422 SDIGRTGTVK